1 MSGPEPAG
9 LSAAMSDGAVLA
21 QLIAQGQQQGAD
33 LATLRAIIEE
43 SGELGATR
51 ALVRMGLDD
60 AGAGRDLGELRELLA
75 AWRDAK
81 ASLWKAGLAWVVRL
95 LGAVGIG
102 AIAVQQ
108 GLAGWGK

>member
-1 MSGPEPAG
+1 MSASIGAP
-9 LSAAMSDGAVLA
+9 MTDGAVLVQLVTQA
-21 QLIAQGQQQGAD
+21 QEQGAD
-33 LATLRAIIEE
+33 LSTLRAIVEE

-81 ASLWKAGLAWVVRL
+81 ASLWKTGLAWVVRL
-95 LGAVGIG
+95 LGAVGIAG
-102 AIAVQQ
+102 IAVQQ
-108 GLAGWGK
+108 GLMGWGK